1 MNDFNKTLKD
11 IIEQYRKIGFQ
22 THYWRSKETGE
33 VFVYMRKG
41 EVVASMII
49 SVSEQVYFRR
59 LCDSQKQKEW
69 LQSTVRRLECK
80 ITEYYAS
87 DMDDLHEESRH

>member
-11 IIEQYRKIGFQ
+11 IIKQYRKIGFQ

-49 SVSEQVYFRR
+49 FVGCVIHRNKKNGYKVQ
-59 LCDSQKQKEW
+59 
-69 LQSTVRRLECK
+69 
-80 ITEYYAS
+80 
-87 DMDDLHEESRH
+87 

>member
-1 MNDFNKTLKD
+1 MNDFDKTLKD
-11 IIEQYRKIGFQ
+11 IIKQYRQIGFQ
-22 THYWRSKETGE
+22 THFRRSEETGE
-33 VFVYMRKG
+33 VLVYMRKG

-49 SVSEQVYFRR
+49 SMGEQVYFRR

>member
-1 MNDFNKTLKD
+1 MNGLEEILEDVLK
-11 IIEQYRKIGFQ
+11 QYRSVGYQ
-22 THYWRSKETGE
+22 TQALRSENTGE
-33 VFVYMRKG
+33 MLVSLRMGRVIAIMKI
-41 EVVASMII
+41 SMGDQI
-49 SVSEQVYFRR
+49 ELCR
-59 LCDSQKQKEW
+59 LRDSQKQKEW

>member
-1 MNDFNKTLKD
+1 MNDFDKTLKD
-11 IIEQYRKIGFQ
+11 IIKRYRQIGFQ
-22 THYWRSKETGE
+22 THSWRSEETGE
-33 VFVYMRKG
+33 VLVYMRKG

-49 SVSEQVYFRR
+49 SMSEQVYFSR

>member
-1 MNDFNKTLKD
+1 MNDFDKTLKD
-11 IIEQYRKIGFQ
+11 IIKQYRQMGFQ
-22 THYWRSKETGE
+22 MHFWRSEETGE
-33 VFVYMRKG
+33 VLVYMRKG
-41 EVVASMII
+41 EAVASMII
-49 SVSEQVYFRR
+49 SMGEQVYFRR

>member
-1 MNDFNKTLKD
+1 MNSLEEILEDVLK
-11 IIEQYRKIGFQ
+11 QYQRVGYQ
-22 THYWRSKETGE
+22 TQVLRLKNTGE
-33 VFVYMRKG
+33 VIVSLRMGRVIANMKISMRDQIELRKL
-41 EVVASMII
+41 
-49 SVSEQVYFRR
+49 Y
-59 LCDSQKQKEW
+59 DPQKQKEW

>member
-1 MNDFNKTLKD
+1 MNDFDKTLKD
-11 IIEQYRKIGFQ
+11 IIKQYRQIGFQ
-22 THYWRSKETGE
+22 THSWRSEETGE
-33 VFVYMRKG
+33 VLVYMRKG

-49 SVSEQVYFRR
+49 SMGEQVYFRR